1 MKAFRHVRGVLNEM
15 NIQRVR
21 ALITFIHCQPAPHYT
36 KVVIPISFDLL
47 LFDGE
52 IRWLCW
58 VPDFFVCVCVSV
70 CLCVCVSRWLGRC
83 LQDTEAGSEGV
94 PVARGAGGGR
104 EQQQSIP
111 WQHLHRCLCVC
122 LFTSSLAGP
131 KCHNASFDCKVQL
144 INLCLGF
151 VLFACFFIYL
161 KEHST
166 NLTCVN

>member
-1 MKAFRHVRGVLNEM
+1 MRWTYRECGHSSLLFTASLR
-15 NIQRVR
+15 
-21 ALITFIHCQPAPHYT
+21 LITLRSSSPYLLIYYCLMGRYVGSVEYQ
-36 KVVIPISFDLL
+36 ISL
-47 LFDGE
+47 
-52 IRWLCW
+52 
-58 VPDFFVCVCVSV
+58 CVCVSV
-70 CLCVCVSRWLGRC
+70 CLCVCVSRWLGGC

-122 LFTSSLAGP
+122 LLTSSLAGP
-131 KCHNASFDCKVQL
+131 KCHNTSFVKQHKGKVQL

-151 VLFACFFIYL
+151 GLFACFFYYL

-166 NLTCVN
+166 SLACVN